1 MAAKKSFSKFFRSMS
16 ELKIG
21 LVYYTDFEKVKSNI
35 NEGKLMVK
43 LNQLNYLVGK
53 KDMRK
58 AVQEIWDENPNAFSI
73 MGILLAVRKKQKKYA
88 WNTDGQKKLVYD
100 YFRSV
105 DQIMDFLNESGL
117 LEVLQDKHVTNL
129 VDYVFG
135 VEVGLDTHTR
145 KNRIGTIMAS
155 NIAHQFDEAGIIYQ
169 QEVVSKS
176 IPSIKKVLGKDSK
189 RFDFVIKNAEKEYL
203 IEVNYYGFNG
213 SKVTEIPRS
222 YMEVAKKIN
231 SVSGYEF
238 VWITDGP
245 GWEKAKEQLH
255 EAYNEIPHIYNL
267 TTLKDFIKQIA
278 TIPTGEPL
286 SLFDLK

>member
-189 RFDFVIKNAEKEYL
+189 RFDFVIKTPKQIYL
-203 IEVNYYGFNG
+203 IETNFYASSG
-213 SKVTEIPRS
+213 SKLNETARS
-222 YMEVAKKIN
+222 YKTLAQEVAT
-231 SVSGYEF
+231 VDGLTF
-238 VWITDGP
+238 VWFTDGC
-245 GWEKAKEQLH
+245 GWNSARHNLEETFDVM
-255 EAYNEIPHIYNL
+255 EHIYNIKDL
-267 TTLKDFIKQIA
+267 EQGKLKEI
-278 TIPTGEPL
+278 
-286 SLFDLK
+286 LKEEEF